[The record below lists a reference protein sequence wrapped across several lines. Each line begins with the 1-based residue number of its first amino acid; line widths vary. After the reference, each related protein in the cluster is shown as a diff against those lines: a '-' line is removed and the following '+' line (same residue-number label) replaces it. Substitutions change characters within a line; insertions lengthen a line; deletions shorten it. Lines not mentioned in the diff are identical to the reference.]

1 MTLQIQKIDFAKL
14 KEYLASRGYVFEE
27 RPHQEFLARRNGT
40 VINLYENGKIVMGG
54 ASVNEQNEVLKFAET
69 LKSLATTVES
79 TSMYQDL
86 NIHGTRIGS
95 DEAGKGDYFGP
106 LVACAVMATEE
117 QAEKLKE
124 IGVRDSKRLSADS
137 VREKATYIRKNILS
151 SGQWKVVLIPPSRY
165 NILIVRMGNLNRLL
179 AWAHARAIEDVLRFD
194 LDCSLAISDQFGD
207 KKYIEEALMAKGK
220 TIRLIQTPGGERD
233 VVVAAASII
242 ARQEFVNYVEQ
253 MREKYKEEF
262 PLGATHVEKFGKEL
276 VKRHGELI
284 LLDTAKVHFATTGRL
299 VETKDSIEKLLSDR
313 VKNER

>member
-1 MTLQIQKIDFAKL
+1 
-14 KEYLASRGYVFEE
+14 
-27 RPHQEFLARRNGT
+27 
-40 VINLYENGKIVMGG
+40 
-54 ASVNEQNEVLKFAET
+54 
-69 LKSLATTVES
+69 
-79 TSMYQDL
+79 
-86 NIHGTRIGS
+86 
-95 DEAGKGDYFGP
+95 
-106 LVACAVMATEE
+106 MATEE

-299 VETKDSIEKLLSDR
+299 VEAKDSIEKLLSDR